1 MSLDRDFGKNFDS
14 AETSVHNPWVSEVAA
29 PIEQDLR
36 LFEFPEDVEAALRN
50 AEELRAQAEDRSG
63 IITNPIIAARKEL
76 SDLPEFDILSR
87 TKGGFYDYY
96 KAGDASVADVM
107 RYTLGAAT
115 AKPEVMEYVGFYW
128 SATFG
133 TEKPLFPS
141 STDNERNANVSAAR
155 EWFSNNQEVMA
166 NALKDPLYELASKF
180 VSSHSRALGE
190 FDLVC
195 GVGIRQALGN
205 LKALPFDNDTTEQ
218 IKTSLMARIQEER
231 SELLEQCVQSE
242 VDSVKE
248 EIDKCKDGILRSNP
262 LEYDYKLDDLQRRL
276 VHDEVRSR
284 INEADAAAAIES
296 IEKWRK
302 FIAGAFGSVENTS
315 TVDILG
321 EKSLRAKP
329 PISIKEIDERMY
341 SGIITEAEKGQYLA
355 LREKIVQYENI
366 VREYSPLGMDD
377 GGDFSEHRQAIL
389 DDEGFK
395 RRFSQEIRFAVDP
408 VILARELAKGG
419 DFVFDEL
426 TSRAFH
432 VLASNDKD
440 FIQKLGLTS
449 EANKMKGILQRG
461 RNSRKFGD
469 LDIVDSLLRD
479 EFTEEARRSLMLLGA
494 RSIYDNIASCTDIYG
509 RNGKISEDK
518 IVDMTDL
525 IMDRL
530 DLAGVEHE
538 ISEDDFIEAAINTC
552 NNKLK

>member
-1 MSLDRDFGKNFDS
+1 MSTDY
-14 AETSVHNPWVSEVAA
+14 ESVGDIRYNPWASEVAA

-36 LFEFPEDVEAALRN
+36 LFEFPEDVEAALLS
-50 AEELRAQAEDRSG
+50 AEELPAQAEDRSG

-115 AKPEVMEYVGFYW
+115 AKPETMKHVGFYW
-128 SATFG
+128 STTFG
-133 TEKPLFPS
+133 TEKPIFPS
-141 STDNERNANVSAAR
+141 DANNERNTNVSAAR

-205 LKALPFDNDTTEQ
+205 LKALPFDDDTTEQ

-231 SELLEQCVQSE
+231 SDLLEQCVQSE

-296 IEKWRK
+296 LEKWR
-302 FIAGAFGSVENTS
+302 AFVTDAFDDIEYMDSS
-315 TVDILG
+315 DILG
-321 EKSLRAKP
+321 GKSLRAKP

-341 SGIITEAEKGQYLA
+341 SGIMTEAEKGQYLA

-377 GGDFSEHRQAIL
+377 GDDFSEYRQAIL
-389 DDEGFK
+389 DDEDFRK
-395 RRFSQEIRFAVDP
+395 RFAQEVRFAIDP
-408 VILARELAKGG
+408 VRLARELAGG
-419 DFVFDEL
+419 SDFVFDDEL
-426 TSRAFH
+426 TSRALH
-432 VLASNDKD
+432 VLASEDED
-440 FIQKLGLTS
+440 FIQELNLTD
-449 EANKMKGILQRG
+449 EANKVKAILQEG
-461 RNSRKFGD
+461 RDSRKFGD
-469 LDIVDSLLRD
+469 LDIIDSLLKSK
-479 EFTEEARRSLMLLGA
+479 FTEKERKCLMLLGA
-494 RSIYDNIASCTDIYG
+494 KSVYESIVNCKIY
-509 RNGKISEDK
+509 EDE
-518 IVDMTDL
+518 IGDTVSL
-525 IMDRL
+525 VMDRL

-552 NNKLK
+552 K

>member
-1 MSLDRDFGKNFDS
+1 MSTDY
-14 AETSVHNPWVSEVAA
+14 ESVGDIGYNPWASDVVP

-36 LFEFPEDVEAALRN
+36 LFEFPEDVKAALLS
-50 AEELRAQAEDRSG
+50 AEELPAQAEDRSG

-128 SATFG
+128 LTTFG
-133 TEKPLFPS
+133 TEKPIFPS
-141 STDNERNANVSAAR
+141 DADNERNTNVSAAR

-180 VSSHSRALGE
+180 ISSHSRALGE

-242 VDSVKE
+242 VASAE
-248 EIDKCKDGILRSNP
+248 EAIDKYRGGILLSSP
-262 LEYDYKLDDLQRRL
+262 HDYGYALDDLQRCL
-276 VHDEVRSR
+276 SYDEVRSQ
-284 INEADAAAAIES
+284 INEDDAAAAIES
-296 IEKWRK
+296 LEKWR
-302 FIAGAFGSVENTS
+302 AFVTDAFDDIEYMNSS
-315 TVDILG
+315 DILG

-329 PISIKEIDERMY
+329 PISIKEIDECMY
-341 SGIITEAEKGQYLA
+341 SGIMTELEKDRYLA

-389 DDEGFK
+389 DDEYFK
-395 RRFSQEIRFAVDP
+395 KRFAQEVRFAVDP
-408 VILARELAKGG
+408 VRLARELAGG
-419 DFVFDEL
+419 SDFVFDDEL
-426 TSRAFH
+426 TSRALH
-432 VLASNDKD
+432 VLASEDEN
-440 FIQKLGLTS
+440 FIRELNLAS
-449 EANKMKGILQRG
+449 ESNRVKEILKKG
-461 RNSRKFGD
+461 RNSRKYGD
-469 LDIVDSLLRD
+469 LDIIDSLLKS
-479 EFTEEARRSLMLLGA
+479 EFTEEERKCLMLLGA
-494 RSIYDNIASCTDIYG
+494 KSVYESIVNCKIY
-509 RNGKISEDK
+509 EDE
-518 IVDMTDL
+518 IGDTVSL
-525 IMDRL
+525 VMDRL

-552 NNKLK
+552 KQ